1 LYKKQN
7 HGKIGQSKNGRETE
21 MRRYELTDAEWSR
34 IEKYFPEKAPGTPG
48 RPPKPTRPIINAIV
62 WLARSGAPWR
72 DLPER
77 FGPWETVYTR
87 FRVLLD
93 NGTLVKIFRDLNI
106 DTDLQDLAIDSTSVR
121 VHQHAAGAKK
131 GANPMK

>member
-1 LYKKQN
+1 MPN
-7 HGKIGQSKNGRETE
+7 GAGSKN
-21 MRRYELTDAEWSR
+21 
-34 IEKYFPEKAPGTPG
+34 IFPKRCLE
-48 RPPKPTRPIINAIV
+48 RPADRQNPRDAIV

-87 FRVLLD
+87 FRALLN
-93 NGTLVKIFRDLNI
+93 NGTLVKIFQDLNI
-106 DTDLQDLAIDSTSVR
+106 DADMHDLALDSTSVR
-121 VHQHAAGAKK
+121 AHQHAAGAKK